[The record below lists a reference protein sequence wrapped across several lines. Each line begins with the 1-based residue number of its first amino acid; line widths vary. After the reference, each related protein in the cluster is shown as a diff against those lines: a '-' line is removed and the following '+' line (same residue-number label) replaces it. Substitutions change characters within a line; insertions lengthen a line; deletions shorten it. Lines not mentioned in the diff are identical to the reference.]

1 MTTTN
6 NPTANPNL
14 TDAECDAILHRSG
27 VDVLLYRTA
36 INDVDWTLYR
46 SSQYA
51 SFDEAV
57 RHGAIASERDV
68 LGYFDAVDVIGAIMS
83 AIDLMDYRASED
95 DVRIVIT
102 IDDVRIRSVRLTA
115 ISSAKAATPL
125 PPTTDQHDHHTT
137 IVRVRTFQR
146 KGPRIRDHLRHRN
159 MDRRH
164 LTRRGIPQAA

>member
-102 IDDVRIRSVRLTA
+102 IDDVR
-115 ISSAKAATPL
+115 L
-125 PPTTDQHDHHTT
+125 PECALADSFREID
-137 IVRVRTFQR
+137 
-146 KGPRIRDHLRHRN
+146 
-159 MDRRH
+159 RH
-164 LTRRGIPQAA
+164 LVRQGCYTITPSN

>member
-68 LGYFDAVDVIGAIMS
+68 LGYFDAVDVISAIMS

-95 DVRIVIT
+95 DVRLPECALADSFRE
-102 IDDVRIRSVRLTA
+102 ID
-115 ISSAKAATPL
+115 
-125 PPTTDQHDHHTT
+125 
-137 IVRVRTFQR
+137 
-146 KGPRIRDHLRHRN
+146 
-159 MDRRH
+159 RH
-164 LTRRGIPQAA
+164 LVRQGCYTITSNN